1 MGTSHGS
8 VSRMARPTLVLPE
21 TVDFTAEIPIRISDI
36 NYGGHLGNDAVL
48 AIVHEVR
55 IRFLAQYGY
64 TEHNCAGSGLI
75 MADAL
80 IVFRS
85 EAFHGDV
92 LRADVS
98 VGEISGAGF
107 QLFTRLVNRATQSE
121 VARIRTGMVFFD
133 YTRRRPVPAP
143 EEFSKK
149 FRGRPSPDAIH

>member
-1 MGTSHGS
+1 MN
-8 VSRMARPTLVLPE
+8 RPTLELPAS
-21 TVDFTAEIPIRISDI
+21 VDFTLEIPIRISDI

-48 AIVHEVR
+48 AIVHEAR
-55 IRFLAQYGY
+55 IRFLAQHGY
-64 TEHNCAGSGLI
+64 TELQCAGSGLI

-98 VGEISGAGF
+98 IGEISGAGF
-107 QLFTRLVNRATQSE
+107 QLFTRLVNRATQAE

-133 YTRRRPVPAP
+133 YARRRPVPVP
-143 EEFSKK
+143 QEFSEK
-149 FRGRPSPDAIH
+149 FAGRPQPGPSHRIAHS